1 MKKPA
6 ALMIVVLLAACGS
19 VPKKTVEV
27 GVSDEQVKRAYAGSL
42 VAKGHYLAF
51 KKAFGL
57 YRGLYARP
65 PLRPKV
71 AADYV
76 RTGLLLAL
84 RERQIGLDDPATLA
98 EVDRVIGEDN
108 TLAAF
113 ASPALIISSIPPR
126 TRGVMR
132 DIATENWNK
141 AGQDRLQ
148 AAVDELRSRS
158 ASDEFS
164 AAVLAAWACSG
175 GRFSPT
181 WRDPAEFLKTFPGSL
196 LIKYDLAVCGEADPD
211 ILREILAREPEFAE
225 AHYHLGEA
233 AVREKKL
240 FDAEEHLLRA
250 FKAIPESPQPRILLA
265 GIYFAT
271 EEFATSL
278 EFYDLAL
285 EISPEYRD
293 ALLGKAMSLAY
304 LGRYDES
311 MKVLDRML
319 ELGYW
324 LLGESHYWLA
334 WNLQALKRFPEAI
347 RHVDEA
353 KSRLPT
359 NTHVFSLA
367 GALAL
372 ETGELGRAEKDF
384 LGSLDF
390 DPSNTESLFGLGTLY
405 SLQARWGPAAEFFE
419 KASRAY
425 DAEGEALSAAIEDL
439 QALALPPARKARL
452 VQKRAGQLERV
463 RFEIAT
469 AAYDAAAAFFNAGNS
484 VKAREAAV
492 KASVHPALKE
502 KAEELLRSI
511 RK

>member
-1 MKKPA
+1 MKRSA
-6 ALMIVVLLAACGS
+6 AFIIIALLAACGPA
-19 VPKKTVEV
+19 PKKTVEV
-27 GVSDEQVKRAYAGSL
+27 GVSDDQVNRAYAESL
-42 VAKGHYLAF
+42 VEKGHYLAF

-57 YRGLYARP
+57 YRDLYARR
-65 PLRPKV
+65 PLGQKV
-71 AADYV
+71 AAAYV

-84 RERQIGLDDPATLA
+84 RERQIGLDNPATMA
-98 EVDRVIGEDN
+98 EVNRVIGEDRA
-108 TLAAF
+108 LAAF
-113 ASPALIISSIPPR
+113 ASPAFVISAIPPR
-126 TRGVMR
+126 TRGVMK

-148 AAVDELRSRS
+148 AAGDELRSRA

-164 AAVLAAWACSG
+164 AAVLAAWSCSG
-175 GRFSPT
+175 GRSSPM
-181 WRDPAEFLKTFPGSL
+181 WRDPAEFLKTFPDSL
-196 LIKYDLAVCGEADPD
+196 LIKYDVAVCGEADPD
-211 ILREILAREPEFAE
+211 ILGEILAREPEFAE

-233 AVREKKL
+233 AVGEKKL
-240 FDAEEHLLRA
+240 FEAEAHLLQA

-271 EEFATSL
+271 EEFATGL

-293 ALLGKAMSLAY
+293 ALLGKAISLAY

-319 ELGYW
+319 ELGFW

-334 WNLQALKRFPEAI
+334 WNLQALKRGPEAL

-353 KSRLPT
+353 KGRLPT

-372 ETGELGRAEKDF
+372 ELGELGRAEKDF
-384 LGSLDF
+384 LESLNYG
-390 DPSNTESLFGLGTLY
+390 PANTESLFGLGTLY
-405 SLQARWGPAAEFFE
+405 SLQTRWGPAAEFFE
-419 KASRAY
+419 KAGRAY

-439 QALALPPARKARL
+439 KASTLPPARKARL
-452 VQKRAGQLERV
+452 VQRRAGQLERV
-463 RFEIAT
+463 RFESAT
-469 AAYDAAAAFFNAGNS
+469 AAYDAAAAFFNAGNG
-484 VKAREAAV
+484 ARALETAV
-492 KASVHPALKE
+492 KAAAHPALKE

-511 RK
+511 KK